1 MEDGFEKSYCGVP
14 CHVNNELS
22 TPVMADMMIATNS
35 SHQKFFQLRFHP
47 KAMAAPT
54 LYEVAAGMGFS
65 IDMV

>member
-1 MEDGFEKSYCGVP
+1 
-14 CHVNNELS
+14 
-22 TPVMADMMIATNS
+22 MADMMIATNS